1 MAKSKENVE
10 EFMYDD
16 SFCKLVIDP
25 DAETLE
31 KWKRYRQN
39 NPDKVE
45 AMEEAKQIVL
55 MLRNDSIGVEPDER
69 IASVWQKLQS
79 SIDENHKPKE
89 FSIKKNS
96 NWKLWKVAAVIALLI
111 GTVFILTEIV
121 NDPEV
126 EIKLAKANQF
136 TKSTP
141 MGQKT
146 TVYLPDGSQVMMNAG
161 STIEYYE
168 DQKSNTRKLI
178 LEGEAFFDIKRDTLR
193 LFTVNTENINTTVLG
208 TSFNI
213 RAYKGEN
220 EIEVALVSG
229 KVSLTNNSSPSQN
242 IIALLP
248 NDMVSY
254 RKAEKTI
261 LKSNFDPEK
270 VLAWTDKT
278 LYFEDVNFEQLM
290 VTLERW
296 YGVDFVIDN
305 DLWKNKKFIERKDYR
320 GKYKNK
326 SLETV
331 LEAVSFS
338 YGFDFEIDNKTVR
351 INLLKKKGGIN

>member
-1 MAKSKENVE
+1 MAKSEIVE
-10 EFMYDD
+10 EFICDD
-16 SFCKLVIDP
+16 SFCKLITNP
-25 DAETLE
+25 DE
-31 KWKRYRQN
+31 KTIAIWSDYRRN

-45 AMEEAKQIVL
+45 AMEEAKQIIL
-55 MLRNDSIGVEPDER
+55 MLRNDKVGFESDER
-69 IASVWQKLQS
+69 VSSVWQKLQS
-79 SIDENHKPKE
+79 SIDGNHNAKVFGTKG
-89 FSIKKNS
+89 KT
-96 NWKLWKVAAVIALLI
+96 NWNLWKVAAVIALLM

-121 NDPEV
+121 NSSEA

-141 MGQKT
+141 MGQKS

-168 DQKSNTRKLI
+168 DQKNNTRKLI

-193 LFTVNTENINTTVLG
+193 RFTVNTENINTTVLG

-213 RAYKGEN
+213 RAYKDEN
-220 EIEVALVSG
+220 EIEVALVTG
-229 KVSLTNNSSPSQN
+229 KVLLTNNSSPSQN
-242 IIALLP
+242 GIALLP

-254 RKAEKTI
+254 RKAEKTTS
-261 LKSNFDPEK
+261 KSNFDPEK

-296 YGVDFVIDN
+296 YGVDFVIDK

-338 YGFDFEIDNKTVR
+338 YGFDFEIDNKIVL
-351 INLLKKKGGIN
+351 INSLKKEGGIN